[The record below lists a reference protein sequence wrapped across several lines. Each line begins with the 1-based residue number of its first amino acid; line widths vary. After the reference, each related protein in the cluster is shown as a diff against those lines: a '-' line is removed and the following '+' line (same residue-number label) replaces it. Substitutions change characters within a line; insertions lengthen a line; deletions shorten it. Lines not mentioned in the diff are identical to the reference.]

1 LDGFPTT
8 NDEPPVFPSILPA
21 FDHFEPFENAN
32 EEKGGLLREPAER
45 LSKAGA
51 YQAIPLPSDH
61 EQWSK
66 RLNPGS

>member
-1 LDGFPTT
+1 MT
-8 NDEPPVFPSILPA
+8 NPRYSHQYSQPLTIR
-21 FDHFEPFENAN
+21 FEPFENAN

-51 YQAIPLPSDH
+51 YQAIPLPLDH

-66 RLNPGS
+66 RFNPGS